1 MSHQEERTM
10 QSTEEPLAFPVTFAQ
25 QRLMIIEQL
34 FPGTAAYHVPFALRL
49 RGPMDREALLASIG
63 HVMGRHESLRTV
75 FTTIDGESAQVVLP
89 ESPLDVHE
97 EDLTGTPEAG
107 SEELLAAR
115 LGADAR
121 APFAIDE
128 GLVRIT
134 LLRLAPEEHVL
145 AVTMHHLVSD
155 MWSCGIFVREI
166 AEGYPAFLSG
176 RSPRGPELPVQY
188 VDYTAWQR
196 ENLTEEVIGDFLSF
210 WRGELGGA
218 PPVLDLP
225 ADRPR
230 PPAQSFHGNMLPLS
244 LSPEVSRRVR
254 ELSGELG
261 ATPYMT
267 ILAAFQAAIGLWAR
281 TRDVVVSTGVATR
294 TAETEDLIGC
304 FINIVLFRTSLEG
317 DPAFS
322 ELVGRVRRTVL
333 AGFEHQDLPFD
344 RLVEE
349 IAPHRDLSHQPLTQ
363 VMFVMQNAP
372 MPNPAVGNLEI
383 SAVHVPRN
391 ATQVDLDLQMWD
403 AGDRYEGF
411 FEYSTDMFDEGTI
424 ARLWA
429 QFERLLAA
437 AVEKPERR
445 LSDLPLLSP
454 NEVETAVSTW
464 NSTGSDIQDRCLHE
478 LFEERAR
485 LTPNATALV
494 YPGGSSTYA
503 ELDAWAERI
512 ASGLTH
518 LGVGPEVL
526 VGSFLSAAAPVRLPV
541 FLGIL
546 KAGGG
551 HLPLDPEY
559 PSDRLAF
566 MIEDARPRVLLTED
580 GLAERLPEHTGA
592 ARVIGVADLQ
602 TVEVPGRKDREHDR
616 ARPDNLAYVIY
627 TSGSTGRP
635 KGIAVPHRG
644 VVNNILD
651 LNRVGGVGTTDTL
664 LALSSASFDMSVYDM
679 LGMLAAGGT
688 VVLPEAHRAQDPRHW
703 ADLVRE
709 HRITV
714 WNSAPALLETFVEE
728 VDERGAGSA
737 SSIRLAYLGGDWV
750 GLGLPERL
758 RSCAPGARVVV
769 MGGATEA
776 SIHST
781 IHEVVTVD
789 PEWSAIP
796 YGVAMENQQVLVLDE
811 YGRPAPIGVPGELYL
826 GGVGLTRGYLD
837 RPGLTAERFVPHPF
851 AGRYGNVPAGAR
863 LYRTGDLVRYR
874 SDGVLELI
882 GRIDHQTKIRGLRVE
897 PGEVTASLLT
907 HPGVAEG
914 VVVAREDGG
923 RTRLV
928 AYHVPEEGIEPSI
941 ASLREHI
948 GATLPEYMV
957 PSSFVELRRL
967 PLSPN
972 GKVDRA
978 ALPEPGSARPNL
990 DNAYTG
996 PRTPVESVLV
1006 ELWESV
1012 LDVDR
1017 VGVHDSFFE
1026 LGGYSMAA
1034 TRIAVLAGEVFGIDL
1049 PLRAV
1054 FDART
1059 VERQATVV
1067 RDLGREQGVDVDAA
1081 AQLTLDVG
1089 QMSEEEVMAM
1099 LAEETGG
1106 VR

>member
-1 MSHQEERTM
+1 M
-10 QSTEEPLAFPVTFAQ
+10 QTTEEPLAFPVTFAQ

-49 RGPMDREALLASIG
+49 RGPLDREALLASIR
-63 HVMGRHESLRTV
+63 HVIDRHESLRTV
-75 FTTIDGESAQVVLP
+75 FTTVDGESVQVVLP
-89 ESPLDVHE
+89 ESPARVRE

-121 APFAIDE
+121 VPFVIDE
-128 GLVRIT
+128 CLVRIG

-166 AEGYPAFLSG
+166 AEGYPAFLAG
-176 RSPRGPELPVQY
+176 DPPRSPELPVQY

-196 ENLTEEVIGDFLSF
+196 ENLTEEVIGDLVRF
-210 WRGELGGA
+210 WRGELGDA
-218 PPVLDLP
+218 PPVLELP

-230 PPAQSFHGNMLPLS
+230 PPAQSFSGDMLPLS
-244 LSPEVSRRVR
+244 LSPEVSRRIR

-267 ILAAFQAAIGLWAR
+267 ILAAFQAAVGLWAR

-304 FINIVLFRTSLEG
+304 FINIVLFRTSLGG
-317 DPAFS
+317 DPTFA

-333 AGFEHQDLPFD
+333 TGFEHQDLPFD

-383 SAVHVPRN
+383 SAVHVPRH

-411 FEYSTDMFDEGTI
+411 FEYSSDMFDEDTV
-424 ARLWA
+424 ARLWT
-429 QFERLLAA
+429 QFERLLTA
-437 AVEKPERR
+437 AVRNPELN
-445 LSDLPLLSP
+445 LSELPLLSR

-464 NSTGSDIQDRCLHE
+464 NATGTDTPETCLHE
-478 LFEERAR
+478 LVEERAR
-485 LTPNATALV
+485 LTPDATALV
-494 YPGGSSTYA
+494 VPGGSLTYG
-503 ELDAWAERI
+503 ELDDRAERI
-512 ASGLTH
+512 ASGLRA

-526 VGSFLSAAAPVRLPV
+526 VGTFLGAAAPARLPA

-551 HLPLDPEY
+551 HLPLDPDY

-566 MIEDARPRVLLTED
+566 MLSDARPRVLLTEAALTD
-580 GLAERLPEHTGA
+580 RLPRDTGG
-592 ARVIGVADLQ
+592 ARVVTIEDLP
-602 TVEVPGRKDREHDR
+602 TADREGPR

-651 LNRVGGVGTTDTL
+651 LNRVGGVGPDDSL

-679 LGMLAAGGT
+679 LGMLVGGGR
-688 VVLPEAHRAQDPRHW
+688 VILPGADRAQDPRHW

-709 HRITV
+709 HRVTV
-714 WNSAPALLETFVEE
+714 WNSAPALLEAFVEE
-728 VDERGAGSA
+728 AGDRADGSA
-737 SSIRLAYLGGDWV
+737 SSLRLAYLGGDWV
-750 GLGLPERL
+750 ALSLPERL
-758 RSCAPGARVVV
+758 RSCSPGARVVV

-781 IHEVVTVD
+781 IHEVVTVE
-789 PEWSAIP
+789 PGWTSIP
-796 YGVAMENQQVLVLDE
+796 YGVAMDNQQVLVLDE
-811 YGRPAPIGVPGELYL
+811 YGTPAPVGVPGELHL
-826 GGVGLTRGYLD
+826 GGLGLTRGYLD
-837 RPGLTAERFVPHPF
+837 RPGPTAERFVPHPF

-863 LYRTGDLVRYR
+863 LYRTGDLARYR
-874 SDGVLELI
+874 PDGVLELL
-882 GRIDHQTKIRGLRVE
+882 GRIDHQTKIRGFRIE
-897 PGEVTASLLT
+897 PGEVTAALLT

-923 RTRLV
+923 ETRLV
-928 AYHVPEEGIEPSI
+928 AYHVAEEGAELPVG
-941 ASLREHI
+941 SLRDHV
-948 GATLPEYMV
+948 GSTLPGYMV
-957 PSSFVELRRL
+957 PSAFVELERL

-972 GKVDRA
+972 GKIDRS
-978 ALPEPGSARPNL
+978 ALPEPGSARPSL
-990 DNAYTG
+990 GNAYVG
-996 PRTPVESVLV
+996 PATPVESVLT

-1012 LDVDR
+1012 LGVDR

-1034 TRIAVLAGEVFGIDL
+1034 TRIAVLAGETFGIDL

-1059 VERQATVV
+1059 VAQQAGVV
-1067 RDLGREQGVDVDAA
+1067 RDLGSEQGVDVDEA
-1081 AQLTLDVG
+1081 AQLALEVG
-1089 QMSEEEVMAM
+1089 RMSEEEVMAM